1 MRSNTRFTAMLKRL
15 SSALATSSSGM
26 PSMSSTS
33 ARELTTSKRRGT
45 MLTLTPLSAQA
56 RTMRRKS
63 LWRAREKATMTR
75 STRSPATIASRSR
88 RAPITGSGGP
98 SRPLCRGSPSSR

>member
-45 MLTLTPLSAQA
+45 MLTRTPLSAQA
-56 RTMRRKS
+56 RTTRRKS
-63 LWRAREKATMTR
+63 LWRAREKATITR
-75 STRSPATIASRSR
+75 SMRSSATIASRSP
-88 RAPITGSGGP
+88 RAPMTGSGGA
-98 SRPLCRGSPSSR
+98 RWPLWRGSPSSR